1 MNKTTIIKS
10 IVPIVCTI
18 SFLMPL
24 SAEEFPGESWSVK
37 TPAQLGVDASKV
49 EKLFDLSFEDDATQ
63 SVVLIKD
70 GYIIAERY
78 ADGYDKNSIG
88 TSWSM
93 AKSFYA
99 SLIGISIERGE
110 IGSLDDKVSD
120 YLDYF
125 DQDRKDITIR
135 EVLDMTSGLE
145 NPDHEHEVMFFLDDH
160 LNYAKD
166 IKRDKETNTVFEY
179 NNVNSLLLGDILL
192 VATGKKADDLLKE
205 RVLDPIGTK
214 NYVLW
219 RDAADNVLSYCC
231 IDMSARDYSRFGLL
245 FSRNGAW
252 NDQQV
257 VPYDFVQETYDPRWL
272 STSDRAGMD
281 RRGYGLHWWFSKN
294 DDEGKIMNAS
304 GKFGQYIFIDQANDV
319 IFTRITKYNSTGGS
333 KQDWGPIR
341 NYEISNIGR
350 FLKFFKFL
358 ERIGW
363 YNVERDIVSP
373 VTLEDGESK
382 EFYENYNEI
391 IDAMADLSRK

>member
-10 IVPIVCTI
+10 IAPIVCSI
-18 SFLMPL
+18 SFLMQL
-24 SAEEFPGESWSVK
+24 SAKEFPGESWSVK
-37 TPAQLGVDASKV
+37 NPDELGIDASKV
-49 EKLFDLSFEDDATQ
+49 EKLFDLSFQDDATQ

-78 ADGYDKNSIG
+78 ADGYDKDSIG

-110 IGSLDDKVSD
+110 IGSLDDRVSD

-125 DQDRKDITIR
+125 NEDRKDITIR

-145 NPDHEHEVMFFLDDH
+145 NPDHEHEIMFFKDDH
-160 LNYAKD
+160 LSYAKD
-166 IKRDKETNTVFEY
+166 IKRDKETNTIFEY
-179 NNVNSLLLGDILL
+179 NNINSLLLGDILL

-252 NDQQV
+252 NDQQI

-319 IFTRITKYNSTGGS
+319 IFTRITKYTSTGGS

-341 NYEISNIGR
+341 DYEISNMGR
-350 FLKFFKFL
+350 FLRFFKFL
-358 ERIGW
+358 EKIGW

-391 IDAMADLSRK
+391 IDAMADLSRE

>member
-10 IVPIVCTI
+10 IAPIVCSI
-18 SFLMPL
+18 SFILPL
-24 SAEEFPGESWSVK
+24 TAEEFPGESWSVK
-37 TPAQLGVDASKV
+37 NPEELGVDASKV
-49 EKLFDLSFEDDATQ
+49 EKLFDLSFQDDATQ

-78 ADGYDKNSIG
+78 ADGYDKDSIG

-125 DQDRKDITIR
+125 NEDRKDITIR

-145 NPDHEHEVMFFLDDH
+145 NPDHEHEIMFFKDDH
-160 LNYAKD
+160 LRYAKD

-179 NNVNSLLLGDILL
+179 NNINSLLLGDILL

-205 RVLDPIGTK
+205 RVLDPIGTQ

-252 NDQQV
+252 NDQQI

-319 IFTRITKYNSTGGS
+319 IFTRITKYTSTGGS

-341 NYEISNIGR
+341 DYEISNMGR
-350 FLKFFKFL
+350 FLRFFKFL
-358 ERIGW
+358 EKIGW

-391 IDAMADLSRK
+391 INAMADLSRE

>member
-18 SFLMPL
+18 SFLIPL
-24 SAEEFPGESWSVK
+24 SAKEFPGESWSVK
-37 TPAQLGVDASKV
+37 TPDELGVDASKV
-49 EKLFDLSFEDDATQ
+49 EKLFDLSFQDDATQ

-78 ADGYDKNSIG
+78 ADGYDKDSIG

-125 DQDRKDITIR
+125 NEDRKDITIR

-145 NPDHEHEVMFFLDDH
+145 NPDHEHEIMFFKDDH
-160 LNYAKD
+160 LSYAKD

-179 NNVNSLLLGDILL
+179 NNINSLLLGDILL

-214 NYVLW
+214 KYVLW

-252 NDQQV
+252 NNRQI

-319 IFTRITKYNSTGGS
+319 IFTRITKYTSTGGS

-341 NYEISNIGR
+341 DYEISNMGR
-350 FLKFFKFL
+350 FLRFFKFL

-363 YNVERDIVSP
+363 YNVERDIKSP

-391 IDAMADLSRK
+391 IDAIADLSR

>member
-18 SFLMPL
+18 SFLIPL
-24 SAEEFPGESWSVK
+24 SAKEFPGESWSVK
-37 TPAQLGVDASKV
+37 TPDELGIDASKV
-49 EKLFDLSFEDDATQ
+49 EKLFDLSFQDDATQ

-78 ADGYDKNSIG
+78 ADGYDKDSIG

-110 IGSLDDKVSD
+110 IGSLDDRVSD

-125 DQDRKDITIR
+125 NEDRKDITIR

-145 NPDHEHEVMFFLDDH
+145 NPDHEHEIMFFKDDH
-160 LNYAKD
+160 LSYAKD

-179 NNVNSLLLGDILL
+179 NNINSLLLGDILL

-245 FSRNGAW
+245 FSRNGVW
-252 NDQQV
+252 NDQQI

-319 IFTRITKYNSTGGS
+319 IFTRITKYTSTGGS

-341 NYEISNIGR
+341 DYEISNMGR
-350 FLKFFKFL
+350 FLRFFKFL
-358 ERIGW
+358 EKIGW

-391 IDAMADLSRK
+391 IDAMADLSRE

>member
-1 MNKTTIIKS
+1 MNKKTIIKS
-10 IVPIVCTI
+10 LVPITFSI
-18 SFLMPL
+18 SLIFPL
-24 SAEEFPGESWSVK
+24 SAKEFPGESWSVK
-37 TPAQLGVDASKV
+37 NPSELGVDDSKV
-49 EKLFDLSFEDDATQ
+49 EKLFDLSFQDDATQ

-78 ADGYDKNSIG
+78 ADGYDKDSVG

-125 DQDRKDITIR
+125 TEDRKDITIR

-145 NPDHEHEVMFFLDDH
+145 NPDHEHEIMFFLDDH
-160 LNYAKD
+160 LEYAKD
-166 IKRDKETNTVFEY
+166 IKRDKDTNTVFEY

-214 NYVLW
+214 NYTLW

-319 IFTRITKYNSTGGS
+319 IFTRITKYASTGGS

-341 NYEISNIGR
+341 DYEISNIGR
-350 FLKFFKFL
+350 FLRFFKFL

-363 YNVERDIVSP
+363 YNVERDIKSP
-373 VTLEDGESK
+373 VTLDDGESK

-391 IDAMADLSRK
+391 IDAMADLSR

>member
-18 SFLMPL
+18 SFLIPL
-24 SAEEFPGESWSVK
+24 SAKEFPGESWSVK
-37 TPAQLGVDASKV
+37 NPDELGIDASKV
-49 EKLFDLSFEDDATQ
+49 EKLFDLSFQDDATQ

-70 GYIIAERY
+70 GYIIAEKY
-78 ADGYDKNSIG
+78 ADGYDKDSIG

-99 SLIGISIERGE
+99 SLIGISIEMGE

-125 DQDRKDITIR
+125 TEDRKDITIR

-145 NPDHEHEVMFFLDDH
+145 NPDHEHEIMFFQDDH
-160 LNYAKD
+160 LDYAKD

-214 NYVLW
+214 KYVLW

-252 NDQQV
+252 NNRQI

-319 IFTRITKYNSTGGS
+319 IFTRITKYTSTGGS

-341 NYEISNIGR
+341 DYEISNMGR
-350 FLKFFKFL
+350 FLRFFKFL

-363 YNVERDIVSP
+363 YNVERDIKSP

-391 IDAMADLSRK
+391 IDAIADLSR

>member
-1 MNKTTIIKS
+1 MNKKTIIKS

-18 SFLMPL
+18 SFLIPL
-24 SAEEFPGESWSVK
+24 SAKEFPGESWSVK
-37 TPAQLGVDASKV
+37 NPDELGIDASKV
-49 EKLFDLSFEDDATQ
+49 EKLFDLSFQDDATQ

-78 ADGYDKNSIG
+78 ADGYDKDSIG

-99 SLIGISIERGE
+99 SLIGISIEMGE

-125 DQDRKDITIR
+125 TEDRKDITIR

-145 NPDHEHEVMFFLDDH
+145 NPDHEHEIMFFQDDH
-160 LNYAKD
+160 LDYAKD

-252 NDQQV
+252 NNRQI

-319 IFTRITKYNSTGGS
+319 IFTRITKYTSTGGS

-341 NYEISNIGR
+341 DYEISNMGR
-350 FLKFFKFL
+350 FLRFFKFL

-363 YNVERDIVSP
+363 YNVERDIKSP

-391 IDAMADLSRK
+391 IDAIADLSR

>member
-10 IVPIVCTI
+10 ILPIVCTI
-18 SFLMPL
+18 SFLLPL

-37 TPAQLGVDASKV
+37 NPDELGIDASKV
-49 EKLFDLSFEDDATQ
+49 EKLFDLSFQDDATQ

-78 ADGYDKNSIG
+78 ADGYDKDSIG

-110 IGSLDDKVSD
+110 IGSLDDRVSD

-125 DQDRKDITIR
+125 NEDRKDITIR

-145 NPDHEHEVMFFLDDH
+145 NPDHEHEIMFFKDDH
-160 LNYAKD
+160 LSYAKD

-179 NNVNSLLLGDILL
+179 NNINSLLLGDILL

-252 NDQQV
+252 NNRQI

-319 IFTRITKYNSTGGS
+319 IFTRITKYTTTGGS

-341 NYEISNIGR
+341 DYEISNMGR
-350 FLKFFKFL
+350 FLRFFKFL

-363 YNVERDIVSP
+363 YNVERDIKSP

-391 IDAMADLSRK
+391 IDAIADLSR

>member
-1 MNKTTIIKS
+1 MNKMTIIKS
-10 IVPIVCTI
+10 IAPIVFTI
-18 SFLMPL
+18 SFLIPL
-24 SAEEFPGESWSVK
+24 SAKEVPGESWSVK
-37 TPAQLGVDASKV
+37 NPDELGIDASKV
-49 EKLFDLSFEDDATQ
+49 EKLFDLSFQDDATQ

-78 ADGYDKNSIG
+78 ADGYDKDSIG

-110 IGSLDDKVSD
+110 IGSLDDRVSD

-125 DQDRKDITIR
+125 NEDRKDITIR

-145 NPDHEHEVMFFLDDH
+145 NPDHEHEIMFFKDDH
-160 LNYAKD
+160 LSYAKD
-166 IKRDKETNTVFEY
+166 IK
-179 NNVNSLLLGDILL
+179 
-192 VATGKKADDLLKE
+192 LLKE

-245 FSRNGAW
+245 FSRNGVW
-252 NDQQV
+252 NDQQI

-319 IFTRITKYNSTGGS
+319 IFTRITKYTSTGGS
-333 KQDWGPIR
+333 KQDWGPIKD
-341 NYEISNIGR
+341 YEISNMGR
-350 FLKFFKFL
+350 FLRFFKFL
-358 ERIGW
+358 EKIGW

-391 IDAMADLSRK
+391 IDCLLYTSPSPLSIPPVS

>member
-1 MNKTTIIKS
+1 MTIIKS
-10 IVPIVCTI
+10 IAPIVCTI
-18 SFLMPL
+18 SFLIPL
-24 SAEEFPGESWSVK
+24 SAKEFPGESWSVK
-37 TPAQLGVDASKV
+37 TPDELGVDASKV
-49 EKLFDLSFEDDATQ
+49 EKLFDLSFQDDATQ

-70 GYIIAERY
+70 GYIIAEKY
-78 ADGYDKNSIG
+78 ADGYDKDSIG

-99 SLIGISIERGE
+99 SLIGISIEMGE

-125 DQDRKDITIR
+125 TEDRKDITIR

-145 NPDHEHEVMFFLDDH
+145 NPDHEHEIMFFQDDH
-160 LNYAKD
+160 LDYAKD

-214 NYVLW
+214 KYVLW

-252 NDQQV
+252 NDRQI

-319 IFTRITKYNSTGGS
+319 IFTRITKYTSTGGS

-341 NYEISNIGR
+341 DYEISNMGR
-350 FLKFFKFL
+350 FLRFFKFL

-363 YNVERDIVSP
+363 YNVERDIKSP

-391 IDAMADLSRK
+391 IDAIADLSR

>member
-1 MNKTTIIKS
+1 MNKKTIIKS
-10 IVPIVCTI
+10 LVPIAFSI
-18 SFLMPL
+18 SLIFPL
-24 SAEEFPGESWSVK
+24 SAKEFPGESWSVK
-37 TPAQLGVDASKV
+37 NPDELGIDASKV
-49 EKLFDLSFEDDATQ
+49 EKLFDLSFQDDATQ

-78 ADGYDKNSIG
+78 ADGYDKDSIG

-125 DQDRKDITIR
+125 TEDRKDITIR

-145 NPDHEHEVMFFLDDH
+145 NPDHEHEIMFFLDDH
-160 LNYAKD
+160 LEYAKD
-166 IKRDKETNTVFEY
+166 IKRDKDTNTVFEY

-214 NYVLW
+214 NYTLW

-319 IFTRITKYNSTGGS
+319 IFTRITKYASTGGS

-341 NYEISNIGR
+341 DYEISNIGR
-350 FLKFFKFL
+350 FLRFFKFL

-363 YNVERDIVSP
+363 YNVERDIKSP
-373 VTLEDGESK
+373 VTLDDGESK

-391 IDAMADLSRK
+391 IDAMADLSR

>member
-18 SFLMPL
+18 SFLIPL
-24 SAEEFPGESWSVK
+24 SAKEFPGESWSVK
-37 TPAQLGVDASKV
+37 NPDELGIDASKV
-49 EKLFDLSFEDDATQ
+49 EKLFDLSFQDDATQ

-78 ADGYDKNSIG
+78 ADGYDKDSIG

-99 SLIGISIERGE
+99 SLIGISIEMGE

-125 DQDRKDITIR
+125 TEDRKDITIR

-145 NPDHEHEVMFFLDDH
+145 NPDHEHEIMFFQDDH
-160 LNYAKD
+160 LDYAKD

-214 NYVLW
+214 KYVLW

-252 NDQQV
+252 NDRQI

-319 IFTRITKYNSTGGS
+319 IFTRITKYTSTGGS

-341 NYEISNIGR
+341 DYEISNMGR
-350 FLKFFKFL
+350 FLRFFKFL

-363 YNVERDIVSP
+363 YNVERDIKSP

-391 IDAMADLSRK
+391 IDAIADLSR

>member
-1 MNKTTIIKS
+1 MNKKTIIKS
-10 IVPIVCTI
+10 LVPIVCSI
-18 SFLMPL
+18 SLILPL
-24 SAEEFPGESWSVK
+24 TAEEFPGESWSVK
-37 TPAQLGVDASKV
+37 NPDELGIDALKV
-49 EKLFDLSFEDDATQ
+49 EKLFDLSFQDDATQ

-78 ADGYDKNSIG
+78 ADGYDKDSIG

-110 IGSLDDKVSD
+110 IGSLDDRVSD

-125 DQDRKDITIR
+125 NEDRKDITIR

-145 NPDHEHEVMFFLDDH
+145 NPDHEHEIMFFKDDH
-160 LNYAKD
+160 LSYAKD

-179 NNVNSLLLGDILL
+179 NNINSLLLGDILL

-205 RVLDPIGTK
+205 RVLDPIGTQ

-252 NDQQV
+252 NDQQI

-319 IFTRITKYNSTGGS
+319 IFTRITKYTSTGGS

-341 NYEISNIGR
+341 DYEISNMGR
-350 FLKFFKFL
+350 FLRFFKFL
-358 ERIGW
+358 EKIGW

-391 IDAMADLSRK
+391 IDAMADLSR

>member
-10 IVPIVCTI
+10 IVPIVCSI

-125 DQDRKDITIR
+125 DEDRKDITIR

-391 IDAMADLSRK
+391 IDAMVDLSRD

>member
-1 MNKTTIIKS
+1 MNKKTIIKS
-10 IVPIVCTI
+10 LVPIVCSI
-18 SFLMPL
+18 SFILPL
-24 SAEEFPGESWSVK
+24 TAEEFPGESWSVK
-37 TPAQLGVDASKV
+37 NPDELGIDALKV
-49 EKLFDLSFEDDATQ
+49 EKLFDLSFQDDATQ

-78 ADGYDKNSIG
+78 ADGYDKDSIG

-125 DQDRKDITIR
+125 NEDRKDITIR

-145 NPDHEHEVMFFLDDH
+145 NPDHEHEIMFFEDDH
-160 LNYAKD
+160 LSYAKD

-179 NNVNSLLLGDILL
+179 NNINSLLLGDILL

-245 FSRNGAW
+245 FSRNGLW
-252 NDQQV
+252 NDQQI

-319 IFTRITKYNSTGGS
+319 IFTRITKYTSTGGS

-341 NYEISNIGR
+341 DYEISNMGR
-350 FLKFFKFL
+350 FLRFFKFL
-358 ERIGW
+358 EKIGW
-363 YNVERDIVSP
+363 YNIERDIVSP

-391 IDAMADLSRK
+391 IDAMADLSRE

>member
-10 IVPIVCTI
+10 IVPIVSTI
-18 SFLMPL
+18 SFLLPL
-24 SAEEFPGESWSVK
+24 SAKEFPGESWSVK
-37 TPAQLGVDASKV
+37 NPDELGIDASKV

-78 ADGYDKNSIG
+78 ADGYDKDSIG

-125 DQDRKDITIR
+125 NEDRKDITIR

-145 NPDHEHEVMFFLDDH
+145 NPDHEHEIMFFKDDH
-160 LNYAKD
+160 LSYAKD

-179 NNVNSLLLGDILL
+179 NNINSLLLGDILL

-252 NDQQV
+252 NNRQI

-319 IFTRITKYNSTGGS
+319 IFTRITKYTSTGGS

-341 NYEISNIGR
+341 DYEISNMGR
-350 FLKFFKFL
+350 FLRFFKFL

-363 YNVERDIVSP
+363 YNVERDIKSP

-391 IDAMADLSRK
+391 IDAIADLSR

>member
-18 SFLMPL
+18 SFLIPL
-24 SAEEFPGESWSVK
+24 SAKEFPGESWSVK
-37 TPAQLGVDASKV
+37 NPDELGIDASKV
-49 EKLFDLSFEDDATQ
+49 EKLFDLSFQDDATQ

-78 ADGYDKNSIG
+78 ADGYDKDSIG

-99 SLIGISIERGE
+99 SLIGISIERDE
-110 IGSLDDKVSD
+110 FGSLDDKVSD

-125 DQDRKDITIR
+125 TEDRKDITIR

-145 NPDHEHEVMFFLDDH
+145 NPDHEHEIMFFQDDH
-160 LNYAKD
+160 LDYAKD

-192 VATGKKADDLLKE
+192 VATSKKADDLLKE

-231 IDMSARDYSRFGLL
+231 IDMSAKDYSRFGLL

-252 NDQQV
+252 NNRQADSA
-257 VPYDFVQETYDPRWL
+257 YDFVQETYDPRWL

-319 IFTRITKYNSTGGS
+319 IFTRITKYASYDGS
-333 KQDWGPIR
+333 NK
-341 NYEISNIGR
+341 IGVR
-350 FLKFFKFL
+350 
-358 ERIGW
+358 
-363 YNVERDIVSP
+363 
-373 VTLEDGESK
+373 
-382 EFYENYNEI
+382 
-391 IDAMADLSRK
+391 

>member
-1 MNKTTIIKS
+1 MTIIKS
-10 IVPIVCTI
+10 IAPIVCTI
-18 SFLMPL
+18 SFLIPL
-24 SAEEFPGESWSVK
+24 SAKEFPGESWSVK
-37 TPAQLGVDASKV
+37 TPDELGVDASKV
-49 EKLFDLSFEDDATQ
+49 EKLFDLSFQDDATQ

-70 GYIIAERY
+70 GYIIAEKY
-78 ADGYDKNSIG
+78 ADGYDKDSIG

-99 SLIGISIERGE
+99 SLIGISIEMGE

-125 DQDRKDITIR
+125 TEDRKDITIR

-145 NPDHEHEVMFFLDDH
+145 NPDHEHEIMFFQDDH
-160 LNYAKD
+160 LDYAKD

-252 NDQQV
+252 NNRQI

-319 IFTRITKYNSTGGS
+319 IFTRITKYTSTGGS

-341 NYEISNIGR
+341 DYEISNMGR
-350 FLKFFKFL
+350 FLRFFKFL

-363 YNVERDIVSP
+363 YNVERDIKSP

-391 IDAMADLSRK
+391 IDAIADLSR

>member
-18 SFLMPL
+18 SFLIPL
-24 SAEEFPGESWSVK
+24 SAKEFPGESWSVK
-37 TPAQLGVDASKV
+37 NPDELGIDASKV
-49 EKLFDLSFEDDATQ
+49 EKLFDLSFQDDATQ

-78 ADGYDKNSIG
+78 ADGYDKDSIG

-99 SLIGISIERGE
+99 SLIGISIEMGE

-125 DQDRKDITIR
+125 TEDRKDITIR

-145 NPDHEHEVMFFLDDH
+145 NPDHEHEIMFFQDDH
-160 LNYAKD
+160 LDYAKD

-252 NDQQV
+252 NNRQI

-319 IFTRITKYNSTGGS
+319 IFTRITKYTSTGGS

-341 NYEISNIGR
+341 DYEISNMGR
-350 FLKFFKFL
+350 FLRFFKFL

-363 YNVERDIVSP
+363 YNVERDIKSP
-373 VTLEDGESK
+373 VTLDDGESK

-391 IDAMADLSRK
+391 IDAMADLSR

>member
-10 IVPIVCTI
+10 IAPIVCTI
-18 SFLMPL
+18 SFLIPL
-24 SAEEFPGESWSVK
+24 SAKEFPGESWSVK
-37 TPAQLGVDASKV
+37 DPDELGIDASKV
-49 EKLFDLSFEDDATQ
+49 EKLFDLSFQDDATQ

-78 ADGYDKNSIG
+78 ADGYDKDSIG

-125 DQDRKDITIR
+125 NEDRKDITIR

-145 NPDHEHEVMFFLDDH
+145 NPDHEHEIMFFKDDH
-160 LNYAKD
+160 LSYAKD

-179 NNVNSLLLGDILL
+179 NNINSLLLGDILL

-252 NDQQV
+252 NDQQI

-319 IFTRITKYNSTGGS
+319 IFTRITKYTSTGGS

-341 NYEISNIGR
+341 DYEISNMGR
-350 FLKFFKFL
+350 FLRFFKFL

-391 IDAMADLSRK
+391 IDAMADLSRE

>member
-10 IVPIVCTI
+10 ILPIVCTI
-18 SFLMPL
+18 SFLIPL
-24 SAEEFPGESWSVK
+24 SAKEFPGESWSVK
-37 TPAQLGVDASKV
+37 NPDELGIDASKV
-49 EKLFDLSFEDDATQ
+49 EKLFDLSFQDDATQ

-70 GYIIAERY
+70 GYIIAEKY
-78 ADGYDKNSIG
+78 ADGYDKDSIG

-99 SLIGISIERGE
+99 SLIGISIEMGE

-125 DQDRKDITIR
+125 TEDRKDITIR

-145 NPDHEHEVMFFLDDH
+145 NPDHEHEIMFFQDDH
-160 LNYAKD
+160 LDYAKD

-252 NDQQV
+252 NNRQI

-319 IFTRITKYNSTGGS
+319 IFTRITKYTSTGGS

-341 NYEISNIGR
+341 DYEISNMGR
-350 FLKFFKFL
+350 FLRFFKFL

-363 YNVERDIVSP
+363 YNVERDIKSP

-391 IDAMADLSRK
+391 IDAIADLSR

>member
-10 IVPIVCTI
+10 IAPIVCSI

-78 ADGYDKNSIG
+78 ADGYDKDSIG

-125 DQDRKDITIR
+125 DEDRKDITIR

-160 LNYAKD
+160 LGYAKD

-192 VATGKKADDLLKE
+192 VATGKKSDDLLKE

-214 NYVLW
+214 NYTLW

-304 GKFGQYIFIDQANDV
+304 GKFGQYIFIDQANDI

-358 ERIGW
+358 EKIGW

-382 EFYENYNEI
+382 EFYENYNQI
-391 IDAMADLSRK
+391 IDAMVDLSRD

>member
-18 SFLMPL
+18 SFLIPL
-24 SAEEFPGESWSVK
+24 SAKEFPGESWSVK
-37 TPAQLGVDASKV
+37 NPDELGIDASKV
-49 EKLFDLSFEDDATQ
+49 EKLFDLSFQDDATQ

-78 ADGYDKNSIG
+78 ADGYDKDSIG

-110 IGSLDDKVSD
+110 IGSLDDRVSD

-125 DQDRKDITIR
+125 NEDRKDITIR

-145 NPDHEHEVMFFLDDH
+145 NPDHEHEIMFFQDDH
-160 LNYAKD
+160 LSYAKD

-179 NNVNSLLLGDILL
+179 NNMNSLLLGDILL

-252 NDQQV
+252 NNRQI

-319 IFTRITKYNSTGGS
+319 IFTRITKYTSTGGS

-341 NYEISNIGR
+341 DYEISNMGR
-350 FLKFFKFL
+350 FLRFFKFL

-363 YNVERDIVSP
+363 YNVERDIKSP

-391 IDAMADLSRK
+391 IDAIADLSR

>member
-18 SFLMPL
+18 SFLIPL
-24 SAEEFPGESWSVK
+24 SAKEFPGESWSVK
-37 TPAQLGVDASKV
+37 TPDELGVDASKV
-49 EKLFDLSFEDDATQ
+49 EKLFDLSFQDDATQ

-70 GYIIAERY
+70 GYIIAEKY
-78 ADGYDKNSIG
+78 ADGYDKDSIG

-99 SLIGISIERGE
+99 SLIGISIEMGE

-125 DQDRKDITIR
+125 TEDRKDITIR

-145 NPDHEHEVMFFLDDH
+145 NPDHEHEIMFFQDDH
-160 LNYAKD
+160 LDYAKD

-245 FSRNGAW
+245 FSRNGSW
-252 NDQQV
+252 NDRQI

-319 IFTRITKYNSTGGS
+319 IFTRITKYTSTGGS

-341 NYEISNIGR
+341 DYEISNMGR
-350 FLKFFKFL
+350 FLRFFKFL

-363 YNVERDIVSP
+363 YNVERDIKSP

-391 IDAMADLSRK
+391 IDAIADLSR

>member
-10 IVPIVCTI
+10 IAPIVCSI
-18 SFLMPL
+18 SFLMTL

-78 ADGYDKNSIG
+78 ADGYDKDSIG

-125 DQDRKDITIR
+125 DEDRKDITIR

-160 LNYAKD
+160 LGYAKD

-192 VATGKKADDLLKE
+192 VATGKKSDDLLKE

-214 NYVLW
+214 NYTLW

-304 GKFGQYIFIDQANDV
+304 GKFGQYIFIDQANDI

-358 ERIGW
+358 EKIGW

-382 EFYENYNEI
+382 EFYENYNQI
-391 IDAMADLSRK
+391 IDAMVDLSRD

>member
-1 MNKTTIIKS
+1 MTIIKS
-10 IVPIVCTI
+10 IAPIVCTI
-18 SFLMPL
+18 SFLIPL
-24 SAEEFPGESWSVK
+24 SAKEFPGESWSVK
-37 TPAQLGVDASKV
+37 NPDELGIDASKV
-49 EKLFDLSFEDDATQ
+49 EKLFDLSFQDDATQ

-78 ADGYDKNSIG
+78 ADGYDKDSIG

-125 DQDRKDITIR
+125 TEDRKDITIR

-145 NPDHEHEVMFFLDDH
+145 NPDHEHEIMFFKDDH
-160 LNYAKD
+160 LSYAKD
-166 IKRDKETNTVFEY
+166 IKRDKEANTVFEY
-179 NNVNSLLLGDILL
+179 NNRNSLLLGDILL

-252 NDQQV
+252 NNRQI

-319 IFTRITKYNSTGGS
+319 IFTRITKYTSTGGS

-341 NYEISNIGR
+341 DYEISNMGR
-350 FLKFFKFL
+350 FLRFFKFL

-363 YNVERDIVSP
+363 YNVERDIKSP

-391 IDAMADLSRK
+391 IDAIADLSR

>member
-10 IVPIVCTI
+10 ILPIVCTI
-18 SFLMPL
+18 SFLIPL
-24 SAEEFPGESWSVK
+24 SAKEFPGESWSVK
-37 TPAQLGVDASKV
+37 NPDELGIDASKV
-49 EKLFDLSFEDDATQ
+49 EKLFDLSFQDDATQ

-78 ADGYDKNSIG
+78 ADGYDKDSIG

-99 SLIGISIERGE
+99 SLIGISIEMGE

-125 DQDRKDITIR
+125 TEDRKDITIR

-145 NPDHEHEVMFFLDDH
+145 NPDHEHEIMFFQDDH
-160 LNYAKD
+160 LDYAKD

-214 NYVLW
+214 KYVLW

-245 FSRNGAW
+245 FSRNGSW
-252 NDQQV
+252 NDRQI

-319 IFTRITKYNSTGGS
+319 IFTRITKYTSTGGS

-341 NYEISNIGR
+341 DYEISNMGR
-350 FLKFFKFL
+350 FLRFFKFL

-363 YNVERDIVSP
+363 YNVERDIKSP

-391 IDAMADLSRK
+391 IDAIADLSR

>member
-10 IVPIVCTI
+10 IAPIVCTI
-18 SFLMPL
+18 SFLIPL
-24 SAEEFPGESWSVK
+24 SAKEFPGESWSVK
-37 TPAQLGVDASKV
+37 DPDELGIDASKV
-49 EKLFDLSFEDDATQ
+49 EKLFDLSFQDDATQ

-78 ADGYDKNSIG
+78 ADGYDKDSIG

-125 DQDRKDITIR
+125 NEDRKDITIR

-145 NPDHEHEVMFFLDDH
+145 NPDHEHEIMFFKDDH
-160 LNYAKD
+160 LSYAKD

-179 NNVNSLLLGDILL
+179 NNINSLLLGDILL

-252 NDQQV
+252 NDQQI

-319 IFTRITKYNSTGGS
+319 IFTRITKYTSTGGS

-341 NYEISNIGR
+341 DYEISNMGR
-350 FLKFFKFL
+350 FLRFFKFL

>member
-1 MNKTTIIKS
+1 MNKKTIIKS
-10 IVPIVCTI
+10 LVPIAFSI
-18 SFLMPL
+18 SLIFPL
-24 SAEEFPGESWSVK
+24 SAKEFPGESWSVK
-37 TPAQLGVDASKV
+37 NPSELGVDDSKV
-49 EKLFDLSFEDDATQ
+49 EKLFDLSFQDDATQ

-78 ADGYDKNSIG
+78 ADGYDKDSVG

-125 DQDRKDITIR
+125 TEDRKDITIR

-145 NPDHEHEVMFFLDDH
+145 NPDHEHEIMFFLDDH
-160 LNYAKD
+160 LEYAKD
-166 IKRDKETNTVFEY
+166 IKRDKDTNTVFEY

-214 NYVLW
+214 NYTLW

-257 VPYDFVQETYDPRWL
+257 VPYDFVQEIYDPRWL

-319 IFTRITKYNSTGGS
+319 IFTRITKYASTGGS

-341 NYEISNIGR
+341 DYEISNIGR
-350 FLKFFKFL
+350 FLRFFKFL

-363 YNVERDIVSP
+363 YNVERDIKSP
-373 VTLEDGESK
+373 VTLDDGESK

-391 IDAMADLSRK
+391 IDAMADLSR

>member
-18 SFLMPL
+18 SFLLPL
-24 SAEEFPGESWSVK
+24 SAKEFPGESWSVK
-37 TPAQLGVDASKV
+37 NPDELGIDASKV

-78 ADGYDKNSIG
+78 ADGYDKDSIG

-125 DQDRKDITIR
+125 NEDRKDITIR

-145 NPDHEHEVMFFLDDH
+145 NPDHEHEIMFFKDDH
-160 LNYAKD
+160 LSYAKD

-179 NNVNSLLLGDILL
+179 NNINSLLLGDILL

-252 NDQQV
+252 NDQQI

-319 IFTRITKYNSTGGS
+319 IFTRITKYTSTGGS

-341 NYEISNIGR
+341 DYEISNMGR
-350 FLKFFKFL
+350 FLRFFKFL
-358 ERIGW
+358 EKICW

-391 IDAMADLSRK
+391 IDAMADLSRE

>member
-18 SFLMPL
+18 SFLIPL
-24 SAEEFPGESWSVK
+24 SAKEFPGESWSLK
-37 TPAQLGVDASKV
+37 TPDELGIDASKV

-78 ADGYDKNSIG
+78 ADGYDKDSIG

-125 DQDRKDITIR
+125 TEDRENITIR

-145 NPDHEHEVMFFLDDH
+145 NPDHEHEIMFFKDDH

-179 NNVNSLLLGDILL
+179 NNINSLLLGDILL

-252 NDQQV
+252 NDQQI

-319 IFTRITKYNSTGGS
+319 IFTRITKYTSTGGS

-341 NYEISNIGR
+341 DYEISNMGR
-350 FLKFFKFL
+350 FLRFFKFL
-358 ERIGW
+358 EKIGW

-391 IDAMADLSRK
+391 IDAMADLSRE

>member
-18 SFLMPL
+18 SLLIPL
-24 SAEEFPGESWSVK
+24 SAKEFPGESWSVK
-37 TPAQLGVDASKV
+37 NPDELGIDASKV
-49 EKLFDLSFEDDATQ
+49 EKLFDLSFQDDATQ

-78 ADGYDKNSIG
+78 ADGYDKDSIG

-99 SLIGISIERGE
+99 SLIGISIEMGE

-125 DQDRKDITIR
+125 TEDRKDITIR

-145 NPDHEHEVMFFLDDH
+145 NPDHEHEIMFFQDDH
-160 LNYAKD
+160 LDYAKD

-252 NDQQV
+252 NNRQI

-319 IFTRITKYNSTGGS
+319 IFTRITKYTSTGGS

-341 NYEISNIGR
+341 DYEISNMGR
-350 FLKFFKFL
+350 FLRFFKFL

-363 YNVERDIVSP
+363 YNVERDIKSP

-391 IDAMADLSRK
+391 IDAIADLSR

>member
-1 MNKTTIIKS
+1 MNKKTIIKS
-10 IVPIVCTI
+10 LVPIAFSI
-18 SFLMPL
+18 SLIFPL
-24 SAEEFPGESWSVK
+24 SAKEFPGESWSVK
-37 TPAQLGVDASKV
+37 NPSELGVDDSKV
-49 EKLFDLSFEDDATQ
+49 EKLFDLSFQDDATQ

-78 ADGYDKNSIG
+78 ADGYNKDSVG

-125 DQDRKDITIR
+125 TEDRKDITIR

-145 NPDHEHEVMFFLDDH
+145 NPDHEHEIMFFLDDH
-160 LNYAKD
+160 LEYAKD
-166 IKRDKETNTVFEY
+166 IKRDKDTNTVFEY

-214 NYVLW
+214 NYTLW

-319 IFTRITKYNSTGGS
+319 IFTRITKYASTGGS

-341 NYEISNIGR
+341 DYEISNIGR
-350 FLKFFKFL
+350 FLRFFKFL

-363 YNVERDIVSP
+363 YNVERDIKSP
-373 VTLEDGESK
+373 VTLDDGESE

-391 IDAMADLSRK
+391 IDAMADLSR

>member
-1 MNKTTIIKS
+1 MTIIKS
-10 IVPIVCTI
+10 IAPIVCTI
-18 SFLMPL
+18 SFLIPL
-24 SAEEFPGESWSVK
+24 SAKEFPGESWSVK
-37 TPAQLGVDASKV
+37 TPDELGVDASKV
-49 EKLFDLSFEDDATQ
+49 EKLFDLSFQDDATQ

-70 GYIIAERY
+70 GYIIAEKY
-78 ADGYDKNSIG
+78 ADGYDKDSIG

-99 SLIGISIERGE
+99 SLIGISIEMGE

-125 DQDRKDITIR
+125 TEDRKDITIR

-145 NPDHEHEVMFFLDDH
+145 NPDHEHEIMFFQDDH
-160 LNYAKD
+160 LDYAKD

-214 NYVLW
+214 KYVLW

-245 FSRNGAW
+245 FSRNGSW
-252 NDQQV
+252 NDRQI

-319 IFTRITKYNSTGGS
+319 IFTRITKYTSTGGS

-341 NYEISNIGR
+341 DYEISNMGR
-350 FLKFFKFL
+350 FLRFFKFL

-363 YNVERDIVSP
+363 YNVERDIKSP

-391 IDAMADLSRK
+391 IDAIADLSR

>member
-1 MNKTTIIKS
+1 MTIIKS
-10 IVPIVCTI
+10 IAPIVCTI
-18 SFLMPL
+18 SFLIPL
-24 SAEEFPGESWSVK
+24 SAKEFPGESWSVK
-37 TPAQLGVDASKV
+37 TPDELGVDASKV
-49 EKLFDLSFEDDATQ
+49 EKLFDLSFQDDATQ

-70 GYIIAERY
+70 GYIIAEKY
-78 ADGYDKNSIG
+78 ADGYDKDSIG

-99 SLIGISIERGE
+99 SLIGISIEMGE

-125 DQDRKDITIR
+125 TEDRKDITIR

-145 NPDHEHEVMFFLDDH
+145 NPDHEHEIMFFQDDH
-160 LNYAKD
+160 LDYAKD

-214 NYVLW
+214 KYVLW

-252 NDQQV
+252 NNRQI

-319 IFTRITKYNSTGGS
+319 IFTRITKYTSTGGS

-341 NYEISNIGR
+341 DYEISNMGR
-350 FLKFFKFL
+350 FLRFFKFL

-363 YNVERDIVSP
+363 YNVERDIKSP

-391 IDAMADLSRK
+391 IDAIADLSR